1 MIRNVTI
8 LKAMGIQPKTVIHV
22 GSHHA
27 QDQLEYERIGAKEIF
42 WCEADPA
49 CVSIIKE
56 RYPNSRVIEGLFWSE
71 VGMSLDF
78 WVMQD
83 RAQNSIFQPRMKEAA
98 LDRIKLTT
106 TTLDVEFANTD
117 LIKPIML
124 VLDVQG
130 AELEVLKGASNLI
143 SKVEFLVCEI
153 TDVSSKSFFSV
164 SQKTIENYLRNFG
177 LVPILKRL
185 SHNKEYFDLLLVRR
199 NLFSRIKIRI
209 LDFTYQIVKY
219 AKSLLVNS
227 RV

>member
-1 MIRNVTI
+1 
-8 LKAMGIQPKTVIHV
+8 
-22 GSHHA
+22 
-27 QDQLEYERIGAKEIF
+27 
-42 WCEADPA
+42 
-49 CVSIIKE
+49 
-56 RYPNSRVIEGLFWSE
+56 
-71 VGMSLDF
+71 
-78 WVMQD
+78 
-83 RAQNSIFQPRMKEAA
+83 MKEAA

-164 SQKTIENYLRNFG
+164 SQKTVENYLRNFG

-185 SHNKEYFDLLLVRR
+185 SYNKEYFDLLLVRR

-209 LDFTYQIVKY
+209 LDVTYQTVKY

>member
-27 QDQLEYERIGAKEIF
+27 QDQLQYERIGAQGIF

-56 RYPNSRVIEGLFWSE
+56 RYPNSRVIEGLFWSK

-83 RAQNSIFQPRMKEAA
+83 RAQNSVFRPRITEAA
-98 LDRIKLTT
+98 LARVRLST
-106 TTLDVEFANTD
+106 TTLDVEFANID

-130 AELEVLKGASNLI
+130 AEIEVLKGASNLI

-153 TDVSSKSFFSV
+153 TDVSSKSFFSI
-164 SQKTIENYLRNFG
+164 SQKSVESYLRNFG

-185 SHNKEYFDLLLVRR
+185 SYNKEYFDLLFVRR
-199 NLFSRIKIRI
+199 NLFNQIKIII
-209 LDFTYQIVKY
+209 LDLTYQTVKY
-219 AKSLLVNS
+219 AKSLLVSS

>member
-1 MIRNVTI
+1 
-8 LKAMGIQPKTVIHV
+8 
-22 GSHHA
+22 
-27 QDQLEYERIGAKEIF
+27 
-42 WCEADPA
+42 
-49 CVSIIKE
+49 
-56 RYPNSRVIEGLFWSE
+56 
-71 VGMSLDF
+71 
-78 WVMQD
+78 
-83 RAQNSIFQPRMKEAA
+83 MKEAA
-98 LDRIKLTT
+98 LGRIKLTT

-153 TDVSSKSFFSV
+153 TDVSSKSFFSI
-164 SQKTIENYLRNFG
+164 SQKTVENYLRKFG

-185 SHNKEYFDLLLVRR
+185 SYNKEYFDLLFVRR

-209 LDFTYQIVKY
+209 LDFTYQTLKY